1 MYRRAAT
8 IAGQLASRHV
18 VSFLEPGLLSRVTMY
33 AGPTY
38 SASVCSTRPH
48 ATLQSGLRAFCTFDV
63 QNEVSGLSAMSV
75 LQRPWLYVFVRILQT
90 VLPARPNPVHGFGR
104 SPCVLALFDGY
115 ISVQMNAVNELFAEA
130 REEIEF
136 AKEEAETVYFNESVQ
151 TARRAVEA
159 CMSRWEG
166 LLAALPEAE
175 RNRVMRS
182 MGLKIAQL
190 QAEYDEVSKL
200 HLED

>member
-63 QNEVSGLSAMSV
+63 QNE
-75 LQRPWLYVFVRILQT
+75 
-90 VLPARPNPVHGFGR
+90 
-104 SPCVLALFDGY
+104 
-115 ISVQMNAVNELFAEA
+115 MNAVNELFAEA

>member
-8 IAGQLASRHV
+8 IACQLASRYIN
-18 VSFLEPGLLSRVTMY
+18 SLFEPGVISRAAVN
-33 AGPTY
+33 ASPTC
-38 SASVCSTRPH
+38 SSIVCSTRLRP
-48 ATLQSGLRAFCTFDV
+48 TLQSGLRTFSTFEV
-63 QNEVSGLSAMSV
+63 QNEM
-75 LQRPWLYVFVRILQT
+75 
-90 VLPARPNPVHGFGR
+90 
-104 SPCVLALFDGY
+104 D
-115 ISVQMNAVNELFAEA
+115 AVNELFVAA

-151 TARRAVEA
+151 AARRAVEA

-166 LLAALPEAE
+166 LLAALPDEE